1 MYARSFEVPA
11 STMHEALEA
20 VVMKPL
26 QEKLTTILWTFDDIK
41 ELQNNQVE
49 EIKELN
55 KKLAEKEEKGH
66 TKEMVDT
73 MGAQLAAMSQKLEG
87 LIKEVD
93 DVVAKKPK

>member
-1 MYARSFEVPA
+1 MTPTYNCFCAYMYARSFEVPA

-49 EIKELN
+49 EIKELK
-55 KKLAEKEEKGH
+55 KKLAEKEEKGA
-66 TKEMVDT
+66 TKMDAFGVLLV
-73 MGAQLAAMSQKLEG
+73 GMS
-87 LIKEVD
+87 
-93 DVVAKKPK
+93 